1 MAWSLS
7 PSRFFSRSCSPPLD
21 RLLRRALTLAVPLSR
36 SRSCSLTLSRS
47 RSCSPSPQSVRLLRV
62 LSRGRGCMLCALFCS
77 ACFELP
83 SPILRGTMLTVEDLQ
98 QSSHLGL
105 SRHLTGLILLLEA
118 IRLATIKGLNG
129 SLYFQACL
137 PREEFDEEKEPDGMV
152 LSGWIQAR
160 TCNERMVNVLRLR
173 MGKDKTGL
181 KYPLTT
187 INSVNSL
194 AASDLVSKK
203 SLDHGDGNNA
213 VVMIDD
219 EELEGS
225 KKKRLR

>member
-1 MAWSLS
+1 MIVIVLSLS
-7 PSRFFSRSCSPPLD
+7 VVSPLPQLV
-21 RLLRRALTLAVPLSR
+21 RLLLRRPLSR
-36 SRSCSLTLSRS
+36 
-47 RSCSPSPQSVRLLRV
+47 
-62 LSRGRGCMLCALFCS
+62 RGCMLCVVLQCS
-77 ACFELP
+77 CRVTFPDSWGNNAY
-83 SPILRGTMLTVEDLQ
+83 R
-98 QSSHLGL
+98 L

-129 SLYFQACL
+129 SLCFQACL
-137 PREEFDEEKEPDGMV
+137 PREEFDEEKELMAWSFPDGYKLV
-152 LSGWIQAR
+152 QQ
-160 TCNERMVNVLRLR
+160 RMVNVLRLR
-173 MGKDKTGL
+173 MGKARLRAKRKLAEISVDS
-181 KYPLTT
+181 
-187 INSVNSL
+187 NSVNSL